1 MLKLSKKTLLFTLS
15 ILILSLFGCKKDTI
29 SLLIP
34 TGGPAYATSYL
45 QTNSKYDTTVVSG
58 SDALTAAFND
68 IGYDVIIAPVNLGAK
83 LYNAKPNYPLVGV
96 ITWGNYYL
104 ISETSFDLSSINRL
118 EVTAFGENQ
127 IPDFLIQF
135 IFNHYEIEYE
145 ITYMDSV
152 AAITSAYLLDSS
164 KVYLIAEPSLSI
176 LETKKTV
183 HKVDLQLQYQEI
195 TQMTGFPQAGV
206 FVHKE
211 MSEKELLELITDL
224 TNSIDEIKTSPDA
237 YKQLLNVGIELPESI
252 YLQALNNSHIEFKD
266 AQTSKAALIDLFER
280 IYAFNPAFIGKLPN
294 DSFYR

>member
-1 MLKLSKKTLLFTLS
+1 MLKLSKKGLLGLLITLLFSLS
-15 ILILSLFGCKKDTI
+15 GCRKDTLEI
-29 SLLIP
+29 LIP

-45 QTNSKYDTTVVSG
+45 QTNSEYKTTVVSG
-58 SDALTAAFND
+58 SEALTAAFND

-104 ISETSFDLSSINRL
+104 ISETSIDLSTINRL

-135 IFNHYEIEYE
+135 IFNQYQIEYD
-145 ITYMDSV
+145 ITYLDSV

-176 LETKKTV
+176 LETKQVV
-183 HKVDLQLQYQEI
+183 HKVDLQVHYQEI
-195 TQMTGFPQAGV
+195 TQMDGFPQAGV
-206 FVHKE
+206 FVLKNVS
-211 MSEKELLELITDL
+211 SEKRLKLIRDL
-224 TNSIDEIKTSPDA
+224 TSSIQQIKTSTDA
-237 YKQLLNVGIELPESI
+237 YTQLKTVGIELPESI
-252 YLQALNNSHIEFKD
+252 YQQAITNSHIEFKD
-266 AQTSKAALIDLFER
+266 AYASKAALIDLFER
-280 IYAFNPAFIGKLPN
+280 IYAFNQAFIGKLPD

>member
-1 MLKLSKKTLLFTLS
+1 MLKLSKKTLLFTLF

-34 TGGPAYATSYL
+34 TGGPTYATSYL

-104 ISETSFDLSSINRL
+104 ISETSIDLSSINRL

-211 MSEKELLELITDL
+211 MSEKELSELITDL
-224 TNSIDEIKTSPDA
+224 KNSVDEIKTSPDA
-237 YKQLLNVGIELPESI
+237 YKQLLNVGIELPKSVFQ
-252 YLQALNNSHIEFKD
+252 QAITNSHIEFKD